1 MSKVFPSSFSGWRA
15 MNNLGKEGEGIAADF
30 LLNRG
35 YSILGKNFRTV
46 FGEIDI
52 VAQDSGTV
60 VFVEVKTRTDIA
72 FGYPFEAV
80 NFKKREKIRKTA
92 LCFLKKLKK
101 SVPARFDV
109 LSIYFENGKAKI
121 DHIKDAFE
129 V

>member
-1 MSKVFPSSFSGWRA
+1 
-15 MNNLGKEGEGIAADF
+15 MNSLGKDGEVLAADF
-30 LLNRG
+30 LKNKG
-35 YSILGKNFRTV
+35 YRILDKNFRTV

-52 VAQDSGTV
+52 IAKDCGVV
-60 VFVEVKTRTDIA
+60 VFVEVKTRTDIT

-80 NFKKREKIRKTA
+80 NPKKREKIRKTA

-109 LSIYFENGKAKI
+109 LSIYFEKGERKI